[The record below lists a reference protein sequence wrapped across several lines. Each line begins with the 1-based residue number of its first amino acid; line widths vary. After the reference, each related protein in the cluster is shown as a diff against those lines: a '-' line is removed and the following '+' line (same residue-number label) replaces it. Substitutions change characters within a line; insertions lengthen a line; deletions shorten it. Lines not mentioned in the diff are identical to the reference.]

1 MRVKYKSGFT
11 KERAKLSIAKDGK
24 EANPASFG
32 RRRELDEK
40 QRACAKIWHTLPLSI
55 ILHVLG
61 AKKPNKCWSSILELK
76 IDSKTALMQKC
87 KNFAVFITIYKKF
100 FYSS

>member
-1 MRVKYKSGFT
+1 MRVRVKYKSGFT

-24 EANPASFG
+24 EANPASFE

-61 AKKPNKCWSSILELK
+61 AKKPNKCWRTNIKVL
-76 IDSKTALMQKC
+76 
-87 KNFAVFITIYKKF
+87 
-100 FYSS
+100 